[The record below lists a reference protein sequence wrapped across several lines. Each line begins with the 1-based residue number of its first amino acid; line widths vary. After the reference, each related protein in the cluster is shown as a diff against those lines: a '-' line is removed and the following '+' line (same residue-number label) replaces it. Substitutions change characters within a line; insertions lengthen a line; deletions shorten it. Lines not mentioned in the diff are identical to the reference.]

1 MITIIVTRYGLME
14 NSKLT
19 NIMKVN
25 TINESKVSEH
35 KTCKMSIPNIKK
47 STNIFNNIL
56 PSKDQQASKI
66 TKCACKRTCPHAC
79 IMSVLFFTC

>member
-1 MITIIVTRYGLME
+1 ME

-25 TINESKVSEH
+25 TINEPKVSEH

-47 STNIFNNIL
+47 VQIYLTTFC
-56 PSKDQQASKI
+56 QVKI
-66 TKCACKRTCPHAC
+66 NKHLK
-79 IMSVLFFTC
+79 SQNVLAKELVHMPV